1 MVKKIKVIY
10 LSFSLFEWLCK
21 GISTVK
27 RPVPFCLLSS
37 FGINYHR
44 KRILLVINRIY
55 QRIIF
60 FIKCV
65 FSIFNTL
72 TYQWI
77 AIEILTARSL
87 PVTFTLNVYK
97 QRRLQ
102 SRKRLQ
108 PDFLLETLYTLA
120 LIGSLTQRYRS
131 AEYNR

>member
-1 MVKKIKVIY
+1 M
-10 LSFSLFEWLCK
+10 
-21 GISTVK
+21 
-27 RPVPFCLLSS
+27 
-37 FGINYHR
+37 
-44 KRILLVINRIY
+44 
-55 QRIIF
+55 
-60 FIKCV
+60 
-65 FSIFNTL
+65 FNTL

>member
-1 MVKKIKVIY
+1 MTLQRYINRKTSGPL
-10 LSFSLFEWLCK
+10 LSPL
-21 GISTVK
+21 
-27 RPVPFCLLSS
+27 CLLSS

-102 SRKRLQ
+102 SFTRLQ

-120 LIGSLTQRYRS
+120 LIRSLTQRYRS